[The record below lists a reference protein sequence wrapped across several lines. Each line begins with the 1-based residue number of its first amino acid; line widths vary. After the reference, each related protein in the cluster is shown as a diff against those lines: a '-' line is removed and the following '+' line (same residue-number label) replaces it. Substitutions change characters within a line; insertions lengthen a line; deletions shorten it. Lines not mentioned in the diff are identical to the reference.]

1 MKGKELQ
8 ELLAGL
14 PAGVTEIL
22 KPGTRV
28 VVTGCAGFIG
38 STLTEAALGLGC
50 QVTGIDVLTDYYDP
64 AQKREHMAGFIND
77 AAFTFL
83 EQNLLDVDPVE
94 LLSGAKA
101 CFHLAAQAGVRASW
115 GSYFTEY
122 LDSNVQSTQRL
133 LEACKDAAVSNSL
146 VRFVYS
152 SSSSVYGNQPEL
164 PVTEKALPNPRS
176 PYGVTKMAG
185 EHLCVLYSA
194 NFDVPT
200 SSLRYFTVYGP
211 RQRPDMAFR
220 KFIEAALDGRPF
232 NVYGDGSQTRDFT
245 YVADA
250 VRANLMA
257 VTPMTT
263 CEVFN
268 VGGGTRISLRE
279 SLDLLRRLLEEE
291 MPGLQPQLIYEE
303 MALGDVQDT
312 FADRTRVE
320 QVIGYRPSIDFEA
333 GLTREVK
340 WALQRRQPDV

>member
-1 MKGKELQ
+1 MKGNELQ

-14 PAGVTEIL
+14 PATVTDVL
-22 KPGTRV
+22 KPGARV

-38 STLTEAALGLGC
+38 STVTEAVLGLGC
-50 QVTGIDVLTDYYDP
+50 QVVGIDVLTDYYDP
-64 AQKREHMAGFIND
+64 AQKREHLAGFID
-77 AAFTFL
+77 HEAFTFL
-83 EQNLLDVDPVE
+83 ERNLLDVDAVE
-94 LLSGAKA
+94 LLTGAVA

-122 LDSNVQSTQRL
+122 LDANVQSTQRL
-133 LEACKDAAVSNSL
+133 LEACKDPAVSENL

-152 SSSSVYGNQPEL
+152 SSSSVYGDQPEL
-164 PVTEKALPNPRS
+164 PVTETALPNPRS

-185 EHLCVLYSA
+185 EHLCVLYSS
-194 NFDVPT
+194 NFSVPT

-250 VRANLMA
+250 VRANLLA
-257 VTPMTT
+257 VTPTTT

-268 VGGGTRISLRE
+268 VGGGARISLRE
-279 SLDLLRRLLEEE
+279 ALDLLQKILSAEVD
-291 MPGLQPQLIYEE
+291 GQQPQLIYEE
-303 MALGDVQDT
+303 MALGDVRDT

-320 QVIGYRPSIDFEA
+320 QVIGYRPTIDFET
-333 GLTREVK
+333 GLTREVR
-340 WALQRRQPDV
+340 WAVQRRQPDA